1 MAGQPQAAPL
11 LELAERAERVSV
23 GPADSRR
30 SDRSA
35 SADPVAADNRSR
47 IRSGPGNAAPAPHD
61 AAGGGRR
68 TNRAQPLSPR
78 PLSASAP
85 GSPRILGPDRWR
97 RSKLARAIVARTQV
111 RVASVGRGVEVRPLQ
126 GCQKAEGIA
135 RTKARNIRQRR
146 PGGNEEGGVLG
157 WSERGA
163 ELRKQQINV
172 IGGHCAATSSMAG

>member
-1 MAGQPQAAPL
+1 PAAAG
-11 LELAERAERVSV
+11 
-23 GPADSRR
+23 SRFH
-30 SDRSA
+30 
-35 SADPVAADNRSR
+35 

-111 RVASVGRGVEVRPLQ
+111 RVGSVGRGIKVELLKRRQSAISSARAQAGDARQ
-126 GCQKAEGIA
+126 GGSRGIE
-135 RTKARNIRQRR
+135 KSD
-146 PGGNEEGGVLG
+146 VLG
-157 WSERGA
+157 RGKRST

-172 IGGHCAATSSMAG
+172 VGRHCAATSSVAGSSRVNDL

>member
-1 MAGQPQAAPL
+1 MERRALCPFALELPARERIMAEQPQAAPL

-35 SADPVAADNRSR
+35 SADPAAAGSTFH

-97 RSKLARAIVARTQV
+97 RGELARTMVARTQV
-111 RVASVGRGVEVRPLQ
+111 GVACVGRGIKVELLKRRQ
-126 GCQKAEGIA
+126 SAISSA
-135 RTKARNIRQRR
+135 RT
-146 PGGNEEGGVLG
+146 
-157 WSERGA
+157 
-163 ELRKQQINV
+163 
-172 IGGHCAATSSMAG
+172 